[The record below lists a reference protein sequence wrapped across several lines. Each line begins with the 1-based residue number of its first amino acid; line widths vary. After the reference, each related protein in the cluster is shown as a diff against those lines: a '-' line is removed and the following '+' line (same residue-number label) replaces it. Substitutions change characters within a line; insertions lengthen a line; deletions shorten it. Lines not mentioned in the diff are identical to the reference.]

1 MKEGFQLQQIKERIP
16 VTIITGF
23 LGAGKTTFLN
33 HILLKYKNTRF
44 VIIENEFGE
53 LGVDGDLLINE
64 NIPVYELVNG
74 CICCS
79 LNNDFYSALQ
89 LILEKPDVI
98 DHLLIETTGIADP
111 SQVIDLFISNEHI
124 RNNFIV
130 NSVICLTDSTLL
142 ATTLDNEPEA
152 IKQIALSDIVMLNKI
167 DLLQSAGTEELKT
180 MISEINPMAEI
191 LETSHAHTNGSPILS
206 TKAYSCQHIEQ
217 STLSFDNLKISLSD
231 IFKNNHHNGVEN
243 IALKHT
249 IRAEGFLFN
258 ECFDK
263 ELFNIWISSL
273 IYFNQNSLYR
283 AKGIL
288 YFKNSKK
295 KYIFQAV
302 KGSCVFEEGSE
313 WKEGESRFSKIVFI
327 GKFIDRSEM
336 ENKLEKLFVKHETQS
351 V

>member
-1 MKEGFQLQQIKERIP
+1 MKEGFQHQQIKERIP

-33 HILLKYKNTRF
+33 HILLKYKSTRF

-89 LILEKPDVI
+89 LILEKPDDI

-130 NSVICLTDSTLL
+130 NSVICLADSTLL
-142 ATTLDNEPEA
+142 ATTLDNEPDT
-152 IKQIALSDIVMLNKI
+152 IKQIALADIVMLNKI
-167 DLLQSAGTEELKT
+167 DLFKSGTTQELKG
-180 MISEINPMAEI
+180 MIAEINPMAEI
-191 LETSHAHTNGSPILS
+191 IETSHAHTNGSPILN

-217 STLSFDNLKISLSD
+217 STLSFDNLKISLSE
-231 IFKNNHHNGVEN
+231 IFKKTHQNGWQN
-243 IALKHT
+243 KPLKHD

-313 WKEGESRFSKIVFI
+313 WKEGELRFSKIVFI

-336 ENKLEKLFVKHETQS
+336 ENKLEKLFVKHEPQRA
-351 V
+351 